1 MREGGTMNVNR
12 IMEVSEGNTLGAV
25 QEFMASILNRNLVDA
40 LFVPQTAADSTVS
53 AALVSNPDAINHSNP
68 FAPIMVANAARQ
80 VAEATVKQ
88 PDRHIGAV
96 LRSCEIRAL
105 VELAK
110 RGRANLANLTVIGID
125 CLGTFAPLDYMRKML
140 GAGGAAEMTTQCMQ
154 VAEEGEIACQTRTA
168 CQMCERPAP
177 RGADV
182 TLGFIGVDATQEL
195 LVIAADE
202 SADTRLRLGEVTRR
216 VATEREVVK
225 REATLTN
232 IIAKHS
238 AYTERE
244 LAKLEMSFGGL
255 AGALTT
261 LATCTECRSCLQA
274 CPLYDGELD
283 DPSLSLVGQLG
294 AISRWLVS
302 CSGCGMCEESCPN
315 GVPLAVVARALS
327 RPLRAK
333 FDYTPGRSLD
343 EKLPW
348 AVA

>member
-1 MREGGTMNVNR
+1 MNVNR
-12 IMEVSEGNTLGAV
+12 IIQVSEANTLGAV
-25 QEFMASILNRNLVDA
+25 QEFMAAFLHHNLVDA

-53 AALVSNPDAINHSNP
+53 AALVSNPDAIKRSNP
-68 FAPIMVANAARQ
+68 FAPVMVANAAKQ
-80 VAEATVKQ
+80 VAEATMKQ
-88 PDRHIGAV
+88 PNRHIGAV
-96 LRSCEIRAL
+96 LRPCEIRAL

-110 RGRANLANLTVIGID
+110 RGRANLVNLTVVGID
-125 CLGTFAPLDYMRKML
+125 CLGTFAPLDYVHKL
-140 GAGGAAEMTTQCMQ
+140 LTAGGAIEMTIQCMQ

-182 TLGFIGVDATQEL
+182 TLGFIGVDATREL

-202 SADTRLRLGEVTRR
+202 SADARLKLSDMTRR
-216 VATEREVVK
+216 EATEREVVK

-232 IIAKHS
+232 IIAKHN
-238 AYTERE
+238 AFMDKE
-244 LAKLEMSFGGL
+244 LSKLEMSFGGL
-255 AGALTT
+255 AGVLTA
-261 LATCTECRSCLQA
+261 LATCTECRACVQA

-283 DPSLSLVGQLG
+283 DTSLSLVGQLS
-294 AISRWLVS
+294 AAAKWLVS

-315 GVPLAVVARALS
+315 NVPLSVVARALS

-333 FDYTPGRSLD
+333 FGYTPGRSVE

-348 AVA
+348 ATA

>member
-1 MREGGTMNVNR
+1 MNVNR
-12 IMEVSEGNTLGAV
+12 IITVSEGNTLGAV
-25 QEFMASILNRNLVDA
+25 QAFMSSLLSRNLVDA

-53 AALVSNPDAINHSNP
+53 AALVSNPDAVKRSNP
-68 FAPIMVANAARQ
+68 FAPIMVANAAKQ
-80 VAEATVKQ
+80 VAEATMKQ

-96 LRSCEIRAL
+96 LRPCEIRAL

-110 RGRANLANLTVIGID
+110 RGRANLADLTVVGID
-125 CLGTFAPLDYMRKML
+125 CLGTFAPFDYMRKML
-140 GAGGAAEMTTQCMQ
+140 TAGSATEMAMQCMR

-182 TLGFIGVDATQEL
+182 TLGFIGVDATREL

-202 SADTRLRLGEVTRR
+202 SADARLKLGEVTWRE
-216 VATEREVVK
+216 ATEREVVK

-232 IIAKHS
+232 IIAKHNTFS
-238 AYTERE
+238 ERE
-244 LAKLEMSFGGL
+244 LARLEMSFGGL

-283 DPSLSLVGQLG
+283 DPTLSLVGQLG
-294 AISRWLVS
+294 AVSKWLVS

-315 GVPLAVVARALS
+315 NVPLATVARALS

-333 FDYTPGRSLD
+333 FGYTPGRSVN

-348 AVA
+348 ATL

>member
-1 MREGGTMNVNR
+1 MNVNR
-12 IMEVSEGNTLGAV
+12 IIQVQEDNTLGAA
-25 QEFMASILNRNLVDA
+25 QEFMSSLLTRNMVDA
-40 LFVPQTAADSTVS
+40 LFVPQTGADGAVS
-53 AALVSNPDAINHSNP
+53 AALISNPDAIKRSNP
-68 FAPIMVANAARQ
+68 FAPIMVANAAKD
-80 VAEATVKQ
+80 VAAATTRQ
-88 PDRHIGAV
+88 PDRRIGAV
-96 LRSCEIRAL
+96 LRPCEIRAL

-110 RGRANLANLTVIGID
+110 RGRANLANLTVVGID
-125 CLGTFAPLDYMRKML
+125 CLGTFAPFDYMRKML
-140 GAGGAAEMTTQCMQ
+140 AAGSAAEMTTQCMQ

-182 TLGFIGVDATQEL
+182 TLGFIGVDAAKEL

-202 SADTRLRLGEVTRR
+202 SADGRLRLGEVTQRE
-216 VATEREVVK
+216 ATEGEVAR

-232 IIAKHS
+232 IIAKHT
-238 AYTERE
+238 AYTDRE
-244 LAKLEMSFGGL
+244 LSRLDVSFGGL
-255 AGALTT
+255 AGALTA
-261 LATCTECRSCLQA
+261 LATCTECRLCLQA

-283 DPSLSLVGQLG
+283 DTSLSLVGQLG
-294 AISRWLVS
+294 AVAKWLVS

-333 FDYTPGRSLD
+333 FDYTPGRSVE

-348 AVA
+348 AAARNF

>member
-1 MREGGTMNVNR
+1 MNVNR
-12 IMEVSEGNTLGAV
+12 IIQVSEGNTLNAV
-25 QEFMASILNRNLVDA
+25 RTFMSSFLERNLVDA
-40 LFVPQTAADSTVS
+40 LFVPQTAADDTVS
-53 AALVSNPDAINHSNP
+53 AALISHPEAIQRSNP

-80 VAEATVKQ
+80 VAEQTLRQ

-96 LRSCEIRAL
+96 LRPCEIRAL

-110 RGRANLANLTVIGID
+110 RGRASLANLTVVGID
-125 CLGTFAPLDYMRKML
+125 CLGTLAPLDYMRQRLK
-140 GAGGAAEMTTQCMQ
+140 AGSAVEIAAQCMQ

-202 SADTRLRLGEVTRR
+202 STDARLRLSEVTQRE
-216 VATEREVVK
+216 ATERQVAK

-232 IIAKHS
+232 IIARHN
-238 AYTERE
+238 AFTDHA
-244 LAKLEMSFGGL
+244 LAQLEVSFGGL
-255 AGALTT
+255 AGALTA

-283 DPSLSLVGQLG
+283 DTSLSLIGQLS
-294 AISRWLVS
+294 AVARWLVS

-333 FDYTPGRSLD
+333 FDYTPGRSVED
-343 EKLPW
+343 KLPW
-348 AVA
+348 VAA

>member
-1 MREGGTMNVNR
+1 MNVNR
-12 IMEVSEGNTLGAV
+12 IIPVSEANTLGAV
-25 QEFMASILNRNLVDA
+25 QEFMAAFLHHNLVDA

-53 AALVSNPDAINHSNP
+53 AALVSNPDAIKRSNP
-68 FAPIMVANAARQ
+68 FAPVMVANAAKQ
-80 VAEATVKQ
+80 VAEVTMKQ
-88 PDRHIGAV
+88 PNRHIGAV
-96 LRSCEIRAL
+96 LRPCEMRAL

-110 RGRANLANLTVIGID
+110 RGRANLVNLTVVGID
-125 CLGTFAPLDYMRKML
+125 CLGTFAPLDYVHKL
-140 GAGGAAEMTTQCMQ
+140 LTTGGAIEMTMQCMQ

-182 TLGFIGVDATQEL
+182 TLGFIGVDATREL

-202 SADTRLRLGEVTRR
+202 SADTRLKLSDMTRR
-216 VATEREVVK
+216 EATEREVVK

-232 IIAKHS
+232 IIAKHN
-238 AYTERE
+238 AFMDKE
-244 LAKLEMSFGGL
+244 LSKLEMSFGGL
-255 AGALTT
+255 AGVLTA
-261 LATCTECRSCLQA
+261 LATCTECRACVQA

-283 DPSLSLVGQLG
+283 DTSLSLVGQLS
-294 AISRWLVS
+294 AAAKWLVS

-315 GVPLAVVARALS
+315 NVPLSVVARALS

-333 FDYTPGRSLD
+333 FGYTPGRSVE

-348 AVA
+348 ATA

>member
-1 MREGGTMNVNR
+1 MNVNR
-12 IMEVSEGNTLGAV
+12 IIEVQEANTLSAV
-25 QEFMASILNRNLVDA
+25 QEFMASFLNHTLGDA
-40 LFVPQTAADSTVS
+40 LFVPQTAADGTVS
-53 AALVSNPDAINHSNP
+53 AALVSNPDAIKRSNP
-68 FAPIMVANAARQ
+68 FAPIMVANAAKQ
-80 VAEATVKQ
+80 VAEATMKQ

-96 LRSCEIRAL
+96 LRPCEIRAL

-110 RGRANLANLTVIGID
+110 RGRANLANLTVVGID
-125 CLGTFAPLDYMRKML
+125 CLGTFMPLDYMRRML
-140 GAGGAAEMTTQCMQ
+140 MAGGSVEMTTQCMQ

-168 CQMCERPAP
+168 CRMCERPAP

-182 TLGFIGVDATQEL
+182 TLGFIGVDATKEL

-202 SADTRLRLGEVTRR
+202 SADTRLRLSQVTRR
-216 VATEREVVK
+216 EATERQVVK

-232 IIAKHS
+232 IIAKHN
-238 AYTERE
+238 AFTDRE
-244 LAKLEMSFGGL
+244 LVKLELSFGGL
-255 AGALTT
+255 AGVLTT

-283 DPSLSLVGQLG
+283 DPRLSLVGQLG
-294 AISRWLVS
+294 AVSKWLVS

-315 GVPLAVVARALS
+315 SVPLAVVARALS

-333 FDYTPGRSLD
+333 FDYTPGRSVD

-348 AVA
+348 ATA

>member
-1 MREGGTMNVNR
+1 MNVNR
-12 IMEVSEGNTLGAV
+12 IIEVSEGNTLSAV
-25 QEFMASILNRNLVDA
+25 QEFMSSFLMRNMVDA

-53 AALVSNPDAINHSNP
+53 AALVSNPDAIKRSNP
-68 FAPIMVANAARQ
+68 FAPIMVANAAKQ

-96 LRSCEIRAL
+96 LRPCEIRAL

-125 CLGTFAPLDYMRKML
+125 CLGTFAPFDYMHKL
-140 GAGGAAEMTTQCMQ
+140 LTAGSATGMAMQCMQ
-154 VAEEGEIACQTRTA
+154 VAEEGEMPCQTRTA

-182 TLGFIGVDATQEL
+182 TLGFIGVDATKEL

-202 SADTRLRLGEVTRR
+202 SADRRLRLDEVTRR
-216 VATEREVVK
+216 EATEREVVK

-232 IIAKHS
+232 IIAKHT
-238 AYTERE
+238 ACTERE
-244 LAKLEMSFGGL
+244 LSKLEMSFGGL

-283 DPSLSLVGQLG
+283 DPTLTLVGQLG
-294 AISRWLVS
+294 AISKWIVS
-302 CSGCGMCEESCPN
+302 CSGCGMCEESCPK

-333 FDYTPGRSLD
+333 FDYTPGRSVN

-348 AVA
+348 ATA

>member
-1 MREGGTMNVNR
+1 MNVNR
-12 IMEVSEGNTLGAV
+12 IVTVQDGNTLNAV
-25 QEFMASILNRNLVDA
+25 QAFMSSFLERNLVDA
-40 LFVPQTAADSTVS
+40 LFVPQTAGDGTVS
-53 AALVSNPDAINHSNP
+53 AALISNPDAIKRSNP
-68 FAPIMVANAARQ
+68 FAPIMVANAAKQ
-80 VAEATVKQ
+80 VAEQTLKQ

-96 LRSCEIRAL
+96 LRPCEIRAL

-110 RGRANLANLTVIGID
+110 RGRANLANLTVVGID
-125 CLGTFAPLDYMRKML
+125 CLGTLQPFDYMRKL
-140 GAGGAAEMTTQCMQ
+140 LQAGNPAHMPAQCMQ
-154 VAEEGEIACQTRTA
+154 VAEEGGMTCQTRTA

-182 TLGFIGVDATQEL
+182 TLGFIGVDATHEL

-202 SADTRLRLGEVTRR
+202 SADSRLKLSQVTRR
-216 VATEREVVK
+216 EATEREVVR

-232 IIAKHS
+232 IIAKHN
-238 AYTERE
+238 AFMDKE
-244 LAKLEMSFGGL
+244 LSKLEMSFGGL

-283 DPSLSLVGQLG
+283 DPTLSLVGQL
-294 AISRWLVS
+294 AAVSRWLVS

-315 GVPLAVVARALS
+315 QVPLSVVARALS

-333 FDYTPGRSLD
+333 FDYTPGRSV
-343 EKLPW
+343 EERLPW
-348 AVA
+348 ATIG

>member
-1 MREGGTMNVNR
+1 MNVNR
-12 IMEVSEGNTLGAV
+12 IIEVKERNTLGAV
-25 QEFMASILNRNLVDA
+25 QDFMSSLLTREVVDA
-40 LFVPQTAADSTVS
+40 LFVPQTAADGAVS
-53 AALVSNPDAINHSNP
+53 AALVSHPDAIKRSNP
-68 FAPIMVANAARQ
+68 FAPIMVANAAKQ
-80 VAEATVKQ
+80 VAEATMKQ

-96 LRSCEIRAL
+96 LRPCEIRAL

-110 RGRANLANLTVIGID
+110 RGRASLTNLTVVGID
-125 CLGTFAPLDYMRKML
+125 CLGTFAPFDYMRRML
-140 GAGGAAEMTTQCMQ
+140 AAGGAMEMTTQCMQ
-154 VAEEGEIACQTRTA
+154 VAEEGEITCETRTA
-168 CQMCERPAP
+168 CRMCERPAP

-182 TLGFIGVDATQEL
+182 TLGFIGVDAANEL

-202 SADTRLRLGEVTRR
+202 SADARLRLDKVTDR
-216 VATEREVVK
+216 VATEREVVR

-232 IIAKHS
+232 IIHKHN
-238 AYTERE
+238 AATDRE
-244 LAKLEMSFGGL
+244 LSKLEMSFGGL

-283 DPSLSLVGQLG
+283 DPRLSLVGQLG
-294 AISRWLVS
+294 AVSRWLVS

-315 GVPLAVVARALS
+315 GVPLAVLARALS

-333 FDYTPGRSLD
+333 FDYTPGRSVE

>member
-1 MREGGTMNVNR
+1 MNVNR
-12 IMEVSEGNTLGAV
+12 IIEVSEGNTLGAV
-25 QEFMASILNRNLVDA
+25 QEFMASVLNRNLVDA

-53 AALVSNPDAINHSNP
+53 AALVSNPDAIKRSNP

-96 LRSCEIRAL
+96 LRPCEIRAL

-125 CLGTFAPLDYMRKML
+125 CLGTFAPFDYMRKML
-140 GAGGAAEMTTQCMQ
+140 GAGGATEMTAQCMQ

-182 TLGFIGVDATQEL
+182 TIGFIGVDATKEL

-202 SADTRLRLGEVTRR
+202 SADTRLRLGQVTRR
-216 VATEREVVK
+216 EATEREVVK
-225 REATLTN
+225 REATLTH
-232 IIAKHS
+232 IIAKHN
-238 AYTERE
+238 AYAERE

-283 DPSLSLVGQLG
+283 DPRLSLVGQLG
-294 AISRWLVS
+294 AVSKWLVS

-315 GVPLAVVARALS
+315 GVPLSVVARALS

-333 FDYTPGRSLD
+333 FHYTPGRSVD

-348 AVA
+348 ATA

>member
-1 MREGGTMNVNR
+1 MNVNR
-12 IMEVSEGNTLGAV
+12 IITVSEGNTLGAV
-25 QEFMASILNRNLVDA
+25 QAFMSSLLSRNLVDA

-53 AALVSNPDAINHSNP
+53 AALVSNPDAVKRSNP
-68 FAPIMVANAARQ
+68 FAPIMVANAAKQ
-80 VAEATVKQ
+80 VAEATMKQ

-96 LRSCEIRAL
+96 LRPCEIRAL

-110 RGRANLANLTVIGID
+110 RGRANLADLTVVGID
-125 CLGTFAPLDYMRKML
+125 CLGTFAPFDYMRKML
-140 GAGGAAEMTTQCMQ
+140 TAGSATEMAMQCMR

-182 TLGFIGVDATQEL
+182 TLGFIGVDATREL

-202 SADTRLRLGEVTRR
+202 SADARLKLGEVTWRE
-216 VATEREVVK
+216 ATEREVVK

-232 IIAKHS
+232 IIAKHNTH
-238 AYTERE
+238 AERE
-244 LAKLEMSFGGL
+244 LVRLEMSFGGL

-283 DPSLSLVGQLG
+283 DPTLSLVGQLG
-294 AISRWLVS
+294 AVSKWLVS

-315 GVPLAVVARALS
+315 NVPLATVARALS

-333 FDYTPGRSLD
+333 FGYTPGRSVD

-348 AVA
+348 ATL

>member
-1 MREGGTMNVNR
+1 MNVNR
-12 IMEVSEGNTLGAV
+12 IIQVQGNNTLGAV
-25 QEFMASILNRNLVDA
+25 QEFMASFLNRNLVDA

-53 AALVSNPDAINHSNP
+53 AALVSHPDAIKRSNP
-68 FAPIMVANAARQ
+68 FAPIMVANAAKQ
-80 VAEATVKQ
+80 VAEATMKQ

-96 LRSCEIRAL
+96 LRPCEIRAL

-110 RGRANLANLTVIGID
+110 RGRANLANLTVVGID
-125 CLGTFAPLDYMRKML
+125 CLGTFAPFDYVRKML
-140 GAGGAAEMTTQCMQ
+140 TAGGAVEMTAQCMQ

-182 TLGFIGVDATQEL
+182 TLGFIGVDASKEL

-202 SADTRLRLGEVTRR
+202 SADVRLKLCEVTQRE
-216 VATEREVVK
+216 ATEREVVR

-232 IIAKHS
+232 IIAKHND
-238 AYTERE
+238 YTEQE
-244 LAKLEMSFGGL
+244 LSRLEMSFGGL
-255 AGALTT
+255 AGALTM
-261 LATCTECRSCLQA
+261 LAACTECRSCLQA

-283 DPSLSLVGQLG
+283 DPSLSLVGQLS
-294 AISRWLVS
+294 AVSRWLVS

-315 GVPLAVVARALS
+315 NVPLSVVARALS

-333 FDYTPGRSLD
+333 FDYTPGRSVE

-348 AVA
+348 AAA

>member
-1 MREGGTMNVNR
+1 MNVNR
-12 IMEVSEGNTLGAV
+12 IMPVSEGNTLGAV
-25 QEFMASILNRNLVDA
+25 QGFISSLLTRNLVDA
-40 LFVPQTAADSTVS
+40 VFVPQTAADGTVS
-53 AALVSNPDAINHSNP
+53 AALVSTPDALKKTNP
-68 FAPIMVANAARQ
+68 FAPIMVANAAKD
-80 VAEATVKQ
+80 VAQATLTQ
-88 PDRHIGAV
+88 PNRSIGAV
-96 LRSCEIRAL
+96 LRPCEIRAL

-110 RGRANLANLTVIGID
+110 RGRANLANLTVVGID
-125 CLGTFAPLDYMRKML
+125 CLGTFAPLDYARRML
-140 GAGGAAEMTTQCMQ
+140 VAGGSVEMTTQCMQ

-168 CQMCERPAP
+168 CRMCERPAP

-182 TLGFIGVDATQEL
+182 TLGFIGVNAMTEM

-202 SADTRLRLGEVTRR
+202 SADARLRLGEVTGR
-216 VATEREVVK
+216 VATEQEVVR

-232 IIAKHS
+232 IIAKHNTT
-238 AYTERE
+238 ADRE
-244 LAKLEMSFGGL
+244 LSKLEMSFGGL

-283 DPSLSLVGQLG
+283 DPRLSLVGQLG
-294 AISRWLVS
+294 AVAKWLVS

-315 GVPLAVVARALS
+315 GVPLAVLARALS

-333 FDYTPGRSLD
+333 FDYIPGRSVT

-348 AVA
+348 AIV

>member
-1 MREGGTMNVNR
+1 MNVNR
-12 IMEVSEGNTLGAV
+12 IVQVSEGHTLSAV
-25 QEFMASILNRNLVDA
+25 QEFMASFLNRNLVDA

-53 AALVSNPDAINHSNP
+53 AALVSNPDAIKRSNP
-68 FAPIMVANAARQ
+68 FAPIMVANAAKQ

-96 LRSCEIRAL
+96 LRPCEIRAL

-110 RGRANLANLTVIGID
+110 RGRANLANLTVVGID
-125 CLGTFAPLDYMRKML
+125 CLGTFAPFDYMRKML
-140 GAGGAAEMTTQCMQ
+140 AAGGAVEMATQCMQ

-168 CQMCERPAP
+168 CRMCERPAP

-202 SADTRLRLGEVTRR
+202 SADARLRLSEVTRR
-216 VATEREVVK
+216 EATEREVVK

-232 IIAKHS
+232 IIAKHN
-238 AYTERE
+238 AFADRE

-255 AGALTT
+255 AGVLTT
-261 LATCTECRSCLQA
+261 LATCTECRACLQA
-274 CPLYDGELD
+274 CPLYDGEFD
-283 DPSLSLVGQLG
+283 DPRLSLVGQLG
-294 AISRWLVS
+294 AVSKWLVS

-315 GVPLAVVARALS
+315 GVPLSAVARALA

-333 FDYTPGRSLD
+333 FGYTPGRSVD

-348 AVA
+348 ATA

>member
-1 MREGGTMNVNR
+1 MNVNR
-12 IMEVSEGNTLGAV
+12 IIEVSEGNTLDTV
-25 QEFMASILNRNLVDA
+25 QAFMSSFLERGLVDA
-40 LFVPQTAADSTVS
+40 LFVPQTASDGTVS
-53 AALVSNPDAINHSNP
+53 AALISNPDAIKRSNP
-68 FAPIMVANAARQ
+68 FAPIMVANAAKQ
-80 VAEATVKQ
+80 VAEQTLKQ

-96 LRSCEIRAL
+96 LRPCEIRAL

-110 RGRANLANLTVIGID
+110 RGRANLANLTVVGLD
-125 CLGTFAPLDYMRKML
+125 CLGTFAPFDYMRKL
-140 GAGGAAEMTTQCMQ
+140 LKAGNAVEMARQVAAQCMQ

-182 TLGFIGVDATQEL
+182 TLGFIGVDANKEL

-202 SADTRLRLGEVTRR
+202 SADARFNLSEVTRR
-216 VATEREVVK
+216 EATEREVVK

-232 IIAKHS
+232 IIAKHN
-238 AYTERE
+238 AFAEKE
-244 LAKLEMSFGGL
+244 LSKIEMSFGGL

-283 DPSLSLVGQLG
+283 DTSLSLIGQLS
-294 AISRWLVS
+294 AVAKWLVS

-315 GVPLAVVARALS
+315 GVPLSVVARALS

-333 FDYTPGRSLD
+333 FDYTPGRSVE

-348 AVA
+348 ATA

>member
-1 MREGGTMNVNR
+1 MNVNR
-12 IMEVSEGNTLGAV
+12 IIQVSEGNPLNAV
-25 QEFMASILNRNLVDA
+25 QTFMSSFLERNLVDA
-40 LFVPQTAADSTVS
+40 LFVPQTAADDTVS
-53 AALVSNPDAINHSNP
+53 AALISHPEAIQRSNP

-80 VAEATVKQ
+80 VAEQTLEQ

-96 LRSCEIRAL
+96 LRPCEIRAL

-110 RGRANLANLTVIGID
+110 RGRANLANLTVVGID
-125 CLGTFAPLDYMRKML
+125 CLGTLAPLDYARQLHKVGSAIEM
-140 GAGGAAEMTTQCMQ
+140 AALCMQ
-154 VAEEGEIACQTRTA
+154 VAEEGEMACQTRTA

-202 SADTRLRLGEVTRR
+202 STDARLHLDEVTQRE
-216 VATEREVVK
+216 ATEREVAR

-232 IIAKHS
+232 IIARHN
-238 AYTERE
+238 AVADRE
-244 LAKLEMSFGGL
+244 LSQFEMSFGGW
-255 AGALTT
+255 ARALTT

-283 DPSLSLVGQLG
+283 DPSLSLIGQLS
-294 AISRWLVS
+294 AVARWLVS

-315 GVPLAVVARALS
+315 GVPLAVLARALS

-333 FDYTPGRSLD
+333 FDYTPGRSVED
-343 EKLPW
+343 KLPW

>member
-1 MREGGTMNVNR
+1 MNVNR
-12 IMEVSEGNTLGAV
+12 IVEVKEGNTLEAARGFLSFLLQANV
-25 QEFMASILNRNLVDA
+25 VDA
-40 LFVPQTAADSTVS
+40 LFAPQTAADGTVS
-53 AALVSNPDAINHSNP
+53 ATLVSNPDALSKSNP
-68 FAPIMVANAARQ
+68 FAPIMVANAAKH
-80 VAEATVKQ
+80 VAAATMKQ

-96 LRSCEIRAL
+96 LRPCEIRAL

-110 RGRANLANLTVIGID
+110 RGRASLANLTVVGID
-125 CLGTFAPLDYMRKML
+125 CLGTLEPFEYMRKML
-140 GAGGAAEMTTQCMQ
+140 AAGGAAEMTTQCMQ
-154 VAEEGEIACQTRTA
+154 VAEEGEIACPTRTA

-202 SADTRLRLGEVTRR
+202 SADARLRLSEVTGRAAQEPE
-216 VATEREVVK
+216 VAR

-232 IIAKHS
+232 IIAKHN
-238 AYTERE
+238 AIADRE
-244 LAKLEMSFGGL
+244 LARLETSFGGL
-255 AGALTT
+255 AGVLTT

-283 DPSLSLVGQLG
+283 DTSLSLVGQLG
-294 AISRWLVS
+294 AVARWLVS
-302 CSGCGMCEESCPN
+302 CSGCGMCQESCPN
-315 GVPLAVVARALS
+315 GVPLAVLARALS

-333 FDYTPGRSLD
+333 LDYTPGRSVT